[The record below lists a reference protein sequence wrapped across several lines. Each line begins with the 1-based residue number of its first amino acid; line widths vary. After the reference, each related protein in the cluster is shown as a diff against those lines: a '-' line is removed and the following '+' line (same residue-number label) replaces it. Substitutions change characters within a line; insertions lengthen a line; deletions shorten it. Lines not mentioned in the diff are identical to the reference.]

1 MSCLQCCSV
10 TKSYLTLRDPMNCSM
25 PSFSVPHYLPEFAQ
39 THIHRVSN
47 AIQPSQPQQPPSPP
61 ALNISQH
68 QGLFQWVG
76 SSYYVAKV
84 LEFQLQHQSSNE
96 IYSFSHMQTAETMA
110 HSSWTSL
117 ISCKWP
123 LLGNRLRGRTHS
135 KFSMK
140 LLSMKPFLY
149 YNLPCVYCGLGY
161 LHALFVSTSHLIF

>member
-39 THIHRVSN
+39 TPVHRVSE
-47 AIQPSQPQQPPSPP
+47 AIQPSHPQPPPSPP

-76 SSYYVAKV
+76 SSYYGAKV

-96 IYSFSHMQTAETMA
+96 IYSFSHVQTAETMA

-117 ISCKWP
+117 ISWNYLYWETDSEEGHIANFP
-123 LLGNRLRGRTHS
+123 WNYFPWNLLYITIC
-135 KFSMK
+135 
-140 LLSMKPFLY
+140 P
-149 YNLPCVYCGLGY
+149 
-161 LHALFVSTSHLIF
+161 VSTVD